1 MLSTAKTSE
10 NISFSEV
17 FCCFSG
23 KNGTFAYLQKGF
35 DFVLSFDRF
44 SCKTGLEPG
53 DFLEDQIFL
62 LKTYKIS
69 LTEWNNGVIITL
81 LLDGAGQSMKVKDE
95 SIIAKL
101 LECAKA
107 EFMEKGF
114 ADASMRTIA
123 ERAGVTTGMLY
134 SRFAD
139 KDEMFR
145 YIVSEGAEKL
155 YAYFSDVQEN
165 FAAFPAEQQKGEM
178 HSYTSG
184 KMRVMMDIIYDYF
197 DSFKLIVL
205 KSAGSSYEHYIDRMI
220 DYETESTER
229 FMRVLRESG
238 APVRTVRRDINHMLA
253 SALFNGVFEVVA
265 HDFPKEDA
273 MEYVDAVCEFFY
285 AGWDRLMGLS

>member
-1 MLSTAKTSE
+1 M
-10 NISFSEV
+10 
-17 FCCFSG
+17 
-23 KNGTFAYLQKGF
+23 
-35 DFVLSFDRF
+35 
-44 SCKTGLEPG
+44 
-53 DFLEDQIFL
+53 
-62 LKTYKIS
+62 KIKDGGA
-69 LTEWNNGVIITL
+69 TE
-81 LLDGAGQSMKVKDE
+81 
-95 SIIAKL
+95 KL
-101 LECAKA
+101 LACAKA

-114 ADASMRTIA
+114 AESSMRTIA

-145 YIVSEGAEKL
+145 TLVKEGADKL
-155 YAYFSDVQEN
+155 YAYFSEVQEN

-197 DSFKLIVL
+197 
-205 KSAGSSYEHYIDRMI
+205 YEHYIDRMI
-220 DYETESTER
+220 DYETDSTER

-238 APVRTVRRDINHMLA
+238 APLKTVRRDINHMLA

-273 MEYVDAVCEFFY
+273 IEYVDAVCEFFY
-285 AGWDRLMGLS
+285 AGWDKLMGLS

>member
-1 MLSTAKTSE
+1 
-10 NISFSEV
+10 
-17 FCCFSG
+17 
-23 KNGTFAYLQKGF
+23 
-35 DFVLSFDRF
+35 
-44 SCKTGLEPG
+44 
-53 DFLEDQIFL
+53 
-62 LKTYKIS
+62 
-69 LTEWNNGVIITL
+69 
-81 LLDGAGQSMKVKDE
+81 MKVKDE
-95 SIIAKL
+95 SINAKL

-123 ERAGVTTGMLY
+123 ERAGVTT
-134 SRFAD
+134 
-139 KDEMFR
+139 KDEMFCS
-145 YIVSEGAEKL
+145 IVGEGAEKL

-165 FAAFPAEQQKGEM
+165 FAAFPAEQQKWEM

-184 KMRVMMDIIYDYF
+184 KMSVMMDIIYDYF
-197 DSFKLIVL
+197 DSFKLIVCH
-205 KSAGSSYEHYIDRMI
+205 SAGSSYEHYIDRMI

-238 APVRTVRRDINHMLA
+238 APVKTVINHMLA

>member
-1 MLSTAKTSE
+1 M
-10 NISFSEV
+10 
-17 FCCFSG
+17 
-23 KNGTFAYLQKGF
+23 
-35 DFVLSFDRF
+35 LSFDRF
-44 SCKTGLEPG
+44 SCKTGLEPS
-53 DFLEDQIFL
+53 DFLGDQIFCW
-62 LKTYKIS
+62 KTYKIS
-69 LTEWNNGVIITL
+69 LTERNNGVIITL
-81 LLDGAGQSMKVKDE
+81 LLNETGQSMKVKDE
-95 SIIAKL
+95 SINAKL

-145 YIVSEGAEKL
+145 SIVGEGAERL
-155 YAYFSDVQEN
+155 YAYFSDV
-165 FAAFPAEQQKGEM
+165 QQKGEM

-197 DSFKLIVL
+197 DSFKLIVCH
-205 KSAGSSYEHYIDRMI
+205 SAGSSYEHYIDRMI

-229 FMRVLRESG
+229 FMRALRESG
-238 APVRTVRRDINHMLA
+238 ASVKTVRRDINHMLA